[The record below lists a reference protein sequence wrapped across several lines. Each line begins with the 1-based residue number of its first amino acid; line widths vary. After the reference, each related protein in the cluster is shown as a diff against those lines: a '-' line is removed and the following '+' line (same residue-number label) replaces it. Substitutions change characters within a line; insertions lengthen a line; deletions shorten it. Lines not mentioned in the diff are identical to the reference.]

1 MSRDRCDLWLW
12 DGRTELEGRLTR
24 LEGPLFVARLRAV
37 RKPER
42 TLGQRLSPAPL
53 ELLRAYARR
62 RWLAHLSGP
71 DNLPLVEIRFDSVQ
85 PSSDGEFE
93 IVAAGRLDALAE
105 EERELLRKM
114 PVEAVA
120 ALMQRRVS

>member
-1 MSRDRCDLWLW
+1 MTPDRCDFWMW

-24 LEGPLFVARLRAV
+24 LDGPVFLARLRAV

-62 RWLAHLSGP
+62 RWLAHVAGP
-71 DNLPLVEIRFDSVQ
+71 DNLPLVEASFDSIQ
-85 PSSDGEFE
+85 PASDGEFE
-93 IVAAGRLDALAE
+93 IVAAGRIVALPE